1 MYSHIYNLKNISLF
15 NINDYYKMSSE
26 LLNEILKTI
35 FKDK

>member
-1 MYSHIYNLKNISLF
+1 MYSHIYNLKNINLF
-15 NINDYYKMSSE
+15 NINDHYKMSSE